1 MKNLKIKSKLTIA
14 VVSVVMILFSL
25 SSCKKKEVTT
35 TEEGAFSKVKTDDW
49 RDHIGEEVTIEGFV
63 VSEGGSHLAK
73 LVTQPE
79 KYLVDAIIPE
89 SDYILIERD
98 PDLANQLVLESLH
111 GKKVKI
117 TGVLEETSDRSMQAS
132 ASFLGDKSLAKVRI
146 NKAVNV
152 TVIDNSIRFG
162 IPTYIN
168 FCDRYPAVCSL
179 VVTSGNKTALL
190 YSGGVNASS
199 AYYRY
204 WNDLKFMY
212 NTLRANGYSAA
223 NIRVVYKNG
232 VGEDADIPVNY
243 AANPSGFNDA
253 VDYLKGRMNSS
264 SKFFFMMN
272 NHGGPTADANGDDNR
287 GGISD
292 NLDENYCYYNSSEK
306 FLDDTIAAKIN
317 RLSMASMIVVSK
329 PCYSGGII
337 WDLRGANRVILT
349 SGTEFQV
356 TYPNLAGTF
365 GELTY
370 NFLSAV
376 NSKLPD
382 ATTTVNADSNGDGKI
397 SMYEAYIYIKTNEHR
412 SEQPQYSDDG
422 TGTATTSPSS
432 SGFGAGVFL

>member
-1 MKNLKIKSKLTIA
+1 MKNLKIKTKLTIA
-14 VVSVVMILFSL
+14 MMSIAMIFFSL
-25 SSCKKKEVTT
+25 SSCKKKESLTT
-35 TEEGAFSKVKTDDW
+35 NEGYGKVKSDNW
-49 RDHIGEEVTIEGFV
+49 RDLIDNEVTVEGYV

-89 SDYILIERD
+89 TDYILLEVNS
-98 PDLANQLVLESLH
+98 DLANQIVLGDYH
-111 GKKVKI
+111 GKKVRI
-117 TGVLEETSDRSMQAS
+117 TGVLKATSDRSMNAS
-132 ASFLGDKSLAKVRI
+132 SQFLGDKSLAQVKIDDPSKLVI
-146 NKAVNV
+146 
-152 TVIDNSIRFG
+152 IDNNIKFG
-162 IPTYIN
+162 RPTYLN
-168 FCDRYPAVCSL
+168 FCDRYPIICDLS
-179 VVTSGNKTALL
+179 VTIGNKTALL

-223 NIRVVYKNG
+223 NIRVVYKDG
-232 VGEDADIPVNY
+232 TGEDTDIPVDY
-243 AANPSGFNDA
+243 AANPNGFNDA
-253 VDYLKGRMNSS
+253 VDYLKGRMNSNS
-264 SKFFFMMN
+264 QFFFMMN
-272 NHGGPTADANGDDNR
+272 NHGGPTTDANGDDNR
-287 GGISD
+287 GGIND
-292 NLDENYCYYNSSEK
+292 NLDENYCYYNSSAI

-317 RLSMASMIVVSK
+317 RMSMKTMIVVSK

-337 WDLRGANRVILT
+337 WDLRGTNRVILT

-370 NFLSAV
+370 NFLSAI
-376 NSKLPD
+376 NGKFPD
-382 ATTTVNADSNGDGKI
+382 AATTVDADTNNDGKV
-397 SMYEAYIYIKTNEHR
+397 SMYEAYIYIKNTEHR
-412 SEQPQYSDDG
+412 NEQPQFSDDG

>member
-1 MKNLKIKSKLTIA
+1 MKNLRIKSKLTIA
-14 VVSVVMILFSL
+14 YVTFAMFLFSL
-25 SSCKKKEVTT
+25 SSCKKNEVNTS
-35 TEEGAFSKVKTDDW
+35 EGAFAKVKTDDW
-49 RDHIGEEVTIEGFV
+49 RSHIGEEITVEGYV
-63 VSEGGSHLAK
+63 VAEGGTHLAK
-73 LVTQPE
+73 LVTSPE
-79 KYLVDAIIPE
+79 KYLVDALIPE

-98 PDLANQLVLESLH
+98 ADLSNQIVLENLH

-117 TGVLEETSDRSMQAS
+117 TGILEESSDRSMQAS
-132 ASFLGDKSLAKVRI
+132 ASFLGDKSLAKVKL
-146 NKAVNV
+146 NEAVKL
-152 TVIDNSIRFG
+152 TVIDSVSRYG
-162 IPTYIN
+162 RPVYLN
-168 FCDRYPAVCSL
+168 FCDRYPIICDLSVLA
-179 VVTSGNKTALL
+179 GNKTALL

-212 NTLRANGYSAA
+212 NTLRANGYSEA
-223 NIRVVYKNG
+223 NIRVVYKG
-232 VGEDADIPVNY
+232 GSGEDADIPVHY
-243 AANPSGFNDA
+243 AANPTGFNDA
-253 VDYLKGRMNSS
+253 VEYLKGRMNSS

-272 NHGGPTADANGDDNR
+272 NHGGPTSDVNGDDNR
-287 GGISD
+287 GSIND
-292 NLDENYCYYNSSEK
+292 NTDENYCYYNSSAI

-317 RLSMASMIVVSK
+317 RLPMSTMIVVSK

-337 WDLRGANRVILT
+337 WDLRAPNRVILT

-376 NSKLPD
+376 NGKFPD
-382 ATTTVNADSNGDGKI
+382 ASTTVNADLNGDLKI
-397 SMYEAYIYIKTNEHR
+397 SMYEAYIYIKNNEHR

-422 TGTATTSPSS
+422 TGTPTTTPSS